1 MIEVTIPGRN
11 ALQLHSLLL
20 DFNGTLACDG
30 SLLPGVGARLVRLQ
44 ARLAIEVMTAD
55 TFGTA
60 QHVLAPTG
68 IPCTVIRNGRD
79 KAARVAELDP
89 DSVVAIGNGRNDA
102 GMLESAALSIAV
114 VGPEGLAGDVLKA
127 ADVIVSSIAAALDL
141 LVLPERLVATL
152 RD

>member
-11 ALQLHSLLL
+11 ALQLRSLLL

-30 SLLPGVGARLVRLQ
+30 SLLPGVDARLIHLRDRLT
-44 ARLAIEVMTAD
+44 IEVMTAD

-60 QHVLAPTG
+60 QRVLAPTG
-68 IPCTVIRNGRD
+68 IPCTVIRNRRD
-79 KAARVAELDP
+79 KAARVAALGP

-102 GMLESAALSIAV
+102 EMLESAALAIAV

-127 ADVIVSSIAAALDL
+127 ADVIVPSIVAALDL
-141 LVLPERLVATL
+141 LVMPERLVATL